1 MYFVCFGVLAFCR
14 SLSEKW
20 RFEVK
25 RLKIQILR
33 QWARAQPCWARAHMP
48 TTTLQAN
55 GLELNH
61 VELEHSRMRH
71 RDIQAEWARAQP
83 YWARAHPAKLA
94 KIQNRTRTPIRPFL
108 MPKAPVS
115 LISVVGHAAFMF
127 LVVSCK
133 RGTLE
138 RGRGVFLHRHQT
150 LMLLYK
156 TIAIPSL

>member
-33 QWARAQPCWARAHMP
+33 Q
-48 TTTLQAN
+48 
-55 GLELNH
+55 
-61 VELEHSRMRH
+61 
-71 RDIQAEWARAQP
+71 WARAQP

-138 RGRGVFLHRHQT
+138 RGRGVFLHSHQT